1 MEIFKNE
8 AGIEFAIIEVAPN
21 EFVSML
27 KSDYEA
33 TLVTESAPTA

>member
-1 MEIFKNE
+1 MQIYTNDQGVEY
-8 AGIEFAIIEVAPN
+8 AIIEVAPN

-33 TLVTESAPTA
+33 TLAANSAPTA